1 MLWKV
6 EHSRKYLEERWDRDQ
21 VDWVKIIESES
32 EEKYTNPPNRYSST
46 SLINKLEELGIG
58 RPSTYVSI
66 IESITS
72 VFINSESSLKPR
84 ILAIALINNFM
95 KPYFNQY
102 IDYEFSK
109 TMEDELDLILESKN
123 PEESKIK
130 FLQKSHET
138 IKSHVEDYGIQDP
151 LALTTVKLP
160 FESRYVVKTGRIQGK
175 IPYPYLLRD
184 DDFKVGLPPE
194 ITIEEIEEEILI
206 DEEELSEYQQKRF
219 GPRGDLIIQKQQL
232 IQPIQDQIFN
242 AIRELAKSRNYD
254 FIFDKSADIVMLY
267 SDKRYDVSD
276 QILRTISRANNRKKV
291 DSRKDKR
298 EIENESL
305 IDETTVVSDIENKE
319 KEDISDE
326 KVSTP
331 NKKLTVK
338 ELLEQRKQKNSD
350 KRKVKD

>member
-1 MLWKV
+1 MKKSYFFILLFLTTTFIFGQRGIKIGYIDTEYILENLPEYNQISKRLEEKAGDWKK
-6 EHSRKYLEERWDRDQ
+6 EIEERSRKIDQ
-21 VDWVKIIESES
+21 KKE
-32 EEKYTNPPNRYSST
+32 
-46 SLINKLEELGIG
+46 
-58 RPSTYVSI
+58 
-66 IESITS
+66 
-72 VFINSESSLKPR
+72 SLKSER
-84 ILAIALINNFM
+84 IL
-95 KPYFNQY
+95 
-102 IDYEFSK
+102 
-109 TMEDELDLILESKN
+109 
-123 PEESKIK
+123 
-130 FLQKSHET
+130 
-138 IKSHVEDYGIQDP
+138 
-151 LALTTVKLP
+151 LTS
-160 FESRYVVKTGRIQGK
+160 EM
-175 IPYPYLLRD
+175 
-184 DDFKVGLPPE
+184 
-194 ITIEEIEEEILI
+194 IEEIEEEILI

-305 IDETTVVSDIENKE
+305 IDETTIVSDIENKE

-338 ELLEQRKQKNSD
+338 ELLEQRKQKNSN
-350 KRKVKD
+350 KRKVKDYYLYSC

>member
-1 MLWKV
+1 MKKSYFFILLFLTSTFIFGQRGIKIGYIDTEYILENLPEYNQISKRLEEKAGDWKK
-6 EHSRKYLEERWDRDQ
+6 EIEERSRKIDQ
-21 VDWVKIIESES
+21 KKE
-32 EEKYTNPPNRYSST
+32 
-46 SLINKLEELGIG
+46 
-58 RPSTYVSI
+58 
-66 IESITS
+66 
-72 VFINSESSLKPR
+72 SLKSER
-84 ILAIALINNFM
+84 IL
-95 KPYFNQY
+95 
-102 IDYEFSK
+102 
-109 TMEDELDLILESKN
+109 
-123 PEESKIK
+123 
-130 FLQKSHET
+130 
-138 IKSHVEDYGIQDP
+138 
-151 LALTTVKLP
+151 LTS
-160 FESRYVVKTGRIQGK
+160 EM
-175 IPYPYLLRD
+175 
-184 DDFKVGLPPE
+184 
-194 ITIEEIEEEILI
+194 IEEIEEEILI

-305 IDETTVVSDIENKE
+305 IDETTVVSDIENKG

-338 ELLEQRKQKNSD
+338 ELLEQRKQKNSN

>member
-1 MLWKV
+1 MKKSYFFILLFLTSTFIFGQRGIKIGYIDTEYILENLPEYNQISKRLEEKASDWKK
-6 EHSRKYLEERWDRDQ
+6 EIEERSRKIDQ
-21 VDWVKIIESES
+21 KKE
-32 EEKYTNPPNRYSST
+32 
-46 SLINKLEELGIG
+46 
-58 RPSTYVSI
+58 
-66 IESITS
+66 
-72 VFINSESSLKPR
+72 SLKSER
-84 ILAIALINNFM
+84 IL
-95 KPYFNQY
+95 
-102 IDYEFSK
+102 
-109 TMEDELDLILESKN
+109 
-123 PEESKIK
+123 
-130 FLQKSHET
+130 
-138 IKSHVEDYGIQDP
+138 
-151 LALTTVKLP
+151 LTS
-160 FESRYVVKTGRIQGK
+160 EM
-175 IPYPYLLRD
+175 
-184 DDFKVGLPPE
+184 
-194 ITIEEIEEEILI
+194 IEEIEEEILI

-291 DSRKDKR
+291 DSRKNKR

-305 IDETTVVSDIENKE
+305 IDETIVASEIENKE
-319 KEDISDE
+319 KDDPSEE

-338 ELLEQRKQKNSD
+338 ELLEQRKQKNSN

>member
-1 MLWKV
+1 MKKSYFFILLFLTSTFIFGQRGIKIGYIDTEYILENLPEYNQISKRLEEKAGDWKK
-6 EHSRKYLEERWDRDQ
+6 EIEERSRKIDQ
-21 VDWVKIIESES
+21 KKE
-32 EEKYTNPPNRYSST
+32 
-46 SLINKLEELGIG
+46 
-58 RPSTYVSI
+58 
-66 IESITS
+66 
-72 VFINSESSLKPR
+72 SLKSER
-84 ILAIALINNFM
+84 IL
-95 KPYFNQY
+95 
-102 IDYEFSK
+102 
-109 TMEDELDLILESKN
+109 
-123 PEESKIK
+123 
-130 FLQKSHET
+130 
-138 IKSHVEDYGIQDP
+138 
-151 LALTTVKLP
+151 LTS
-160 FESRYVVKTGRIQGK
+160 EM
-175 IPYPYLLRD
+175 
-184 DDFKVGLPPE
+184 
-194 ITIEEIEEEILI
+194 IEEIEEEILI

-338 ELLEQRKQKNSD
+338 ELLEQRKQKNSN
-350 KRKVKD
+350 KRNICRYKF

>member
-1 MLWKV
+1 MKKSYFFILLFLTSTFIFGQRGIKIGYIDTEYILENLPEYNQISKRLEEKAGDWKK
-6 EHSRKYLEERWDRDQ
+6 EIEERSRKIDQ
-21 VDWVKIIESES
+21 KKE
-32 EEKYTNPPNRYSST
+32 
-46 SLINKLEELGIG
+46 
-58 RPSTYVSI
+58 
-66 IESITS
+66 
-72 VFINSESSLKPR
+72 SLKSER
-84 ILAIALINNFM
+84 IL
-95 KPYFNQY
+95 
-102 IDYEFSK
+102 
-109 TMEDELDLILESKN
+109 
-123 PEESKIK
+123 
-130 FLQKSHET
+130 
-138 IKSHVEDYGIQDP
+138 
-151 LALTTVKLP
+151 LTS
-160 FESRYVVKTGRIQGK
+160 EM
-175 IPYPYLLRD
+175 
-184 DDFKVGLPPE
+184 
-194 ITIEEIEEEILI
+194 IEEIEEEILI

-326 KVSTP
+326 KV
-331 NKKLTVK
+331 
-338 ELLEQRKQKNSD
+338 
-350 KRKVKD
+350 

>member
-1 MLWKV
+1 MKKSYFFILLFLTSTFIFGQRGIKIGYIDTEYILENLPEYNQISKRLEEKAGDWKK
-6 EHSRKYLEERWDRDQ
+6 EIEERSRKIDQ
-21 VDWVKIIESES
+21 KKE
-32 EEKYTNPPNRYSST
+32 
-46 SLINKLEELGIG
+46 
-58 RPSTYVSI
+58 
-66 IESITS
+66 
-72 VFINSESSLKPR
+72 SLKSER
-84 ILAIALINNFM
+84 IL
-95 KPYFNQY
+95 
-102 IDYEFSK
+102 
-109 TMEDELDLILESKN
+109 
-123 PEESKIK
+123 
-130 FLQKSHET
+130 
-138 IKSHVEDYGIQDP
+138 
-151 LALTTVKLP
+151 LTS
-160 FESRYVVKTGRIQGK
+160 EM
-175 IPYPYLLRD
+175 
-184 DDFKVGLPPE
+184 
-194 ITIEEIEEEILI
+194 IEEIEEEILI
-206 DEEELSEYQQKRF
+206 DEEELSDYQQKRF

-338 ELLEQRKQKNSD
+338 ELLEQRKQKNSN

>member
-1 MLWKV
+1 MKKSYFFILLFLTSTFIFGQRGIKIGYIDTEYILENLPEYNQISKRLEEKAGDWKK
-6 EHSRKYLEERWDRDQ
+6 EIEERSRKIDQ
-21 VDWVKIIESES
+21 KKE
-32 EEKYTNPPNRYSST
+32 
-46 SLINKLEELGIG
+46 
-58 RPSTYVSI
+58 
-66 IESITS
+66 
-72 VFINSESSLKPR
+72 SLKSER
-84 ILAIALINNFM
+84 IL
-95 KPYFNQY
+95 
-102 IDYEFSK
+102 
-109 TMEDELDLILESKN
+109 
-123 PEESKIK
+123 
-130 FLQKSHET
+130 
-138 IKSHVEDYGIQDP
+138 
-151 LALTTVKLP
+151 LTS
-160 FESRYVVKTGRIQGK
+160 EM
-175 IPYPYLLRD
+175 
-184 DDFKVGLPPE
+184 
-194 ITIEEIEEEILI
+194 IEEIEEEILI

-338 ELLEQRKQKNSD
+338 ELPEQRKQKNSN

>member
-1 MLWKV
+1 MKKSYFFILLFLTSTFIFGQRGIKIGYIDTEYILENLPEYNQISKRLEEKAGDWKK
-6 EHSRKYLEERWDRDQ
+6 EIEERSRKIDQ
-21 VDWVKIIESES
+21 KKE
-32 EEKYTNPPNRYSST
+32 
-46 SLINKLEELGIG
+46 
-58 RPSTYVSI
+58 
-66 IESITS
+66 
-72 VFINSESSLKPR
+72 SLKSER
-84 ILAIALINNFM
+84 IL
-95 KPYFNQY
+95 
-102 IDYEFSK
+102 
-109 TMEDELDLILESKN
+109 
-123 PEESKIK
+123 
-130 FLQKSHET
+130 
-138 IKSHVEDYGIQDP
+138 
-151 LALTTVKLP
+151 LTS
-160 FESRYVVKTGRIQGK
+160 EM
-175 IPYPYLLRD
+175 
-184 DDFKVGLPPE
+184 
-194 ITIEEIEEEILI
+194 IEEIEEEILI

-291 DSRKDKR
+291 NSRKDKR

-305 IDETTVVSDIENKE
+305 IDETTVVSEIENKE
-319 KEDISDE
+319 KDDTLEE

-338 ELLEQRKQKNSD
+338 ELLEQRKQKNSN

>member
-1 MLWKV
+1 MKKSYFFILLFLTSTFIFGQRGIKIGYIDTEYILENLPEYNQISKRLEEKAGDWKK
-6 EHSRKYLEERWDRDQ
+6 EIEERSRKIDQ
-21 VDWVKIIESES
+21 KKE
-32 EEKYTNPPNRYSST
+32 
-46 SLINKLEELGIG
+46 
-58 RPSTYVSI
+58 
-66 IESITS
+66 
-72 VFINSESSLKPR
+72 SLKSER
-84 ILAIALINNFM
+84 IL
-95 KPYFNQY
+95 
-102 IDYEFSK
+102 
-109 TMEDELDLILESKN
+109 
-123 PEESKIK
+123 
-130 FLQKSHET
+130 
-138 IKSHVEDYGIQDP
+138 
-151 LALTTVKLP
+151 LTS
-160 FESRYVVKTGRIQGK
+160 EM
-175 IPYPYLLRD
+175 
-184 DDFKVGLPPE
+184 
-194 ITIEEIEEEILI
+194 IEEIEEEILI

-291 DSRKDKR
+291 NSRKDKR

-338 ELLEQRKQKNSD
+338 ELLEQRKQKNSN

>member
-1 MLWKV
+1 MKKSYFFILLFLTSTFIFGQRGIKIGYIDTEYILENLPEYNQISKRLEEKAGDWKK
-6 EHSRKYLEERWDRDQ
+6 EIEERSRKIDQ
-21 VDWVKIIESES
+21 KKE
-32 EEKYTNPPNRYSST
+32 
-46 SLINKLEELGIG
+46 
-58 RPSTYVSI
+58 
-66 IESITS
+66 
-72 VFINSESSLKPR
+72 SLKSER
-84 ILAIALINNFM
+84 IL
-95 KPYFNQY
+95 
-102 IDYEFSK
+102 
-109 TMEDELDLILESKN
+109 
-123 PEESKIK
+123 
-130 FLQKSHET
+130 
-138 IKSHVEDYGIQDP
+138 
-151 LALTTVKLP
+151 LTS
-160 FESRYVVKTGRIQGK
+160 EM
-175 IPYPYLLRD
+175 
-184 DDFKVGLPPE
+184 
-194 ITIEEIEEEILI
+194 IEEIEEEILI

-305 IDETTVVSDIENKE
+305 IDETTFVSEIENKE

-338 ELLEQRKQKNSD
+338 ELLEQRKQKNSN

>member
-1 MLWKV
+1 MKKSYFFILLFLTSTFIFGQRGIKIGYIDTEYILENLPEYNQISKRLEEKAGDWKK
-6 EHSRKYLEERWDRDQ
+6 EIEERSRKIDQ
-21 VDWVKIIESES
+21 KKE
-32 EEKYTNPPNRYSST
+32 
-46 SLINKLEELGIG
+46 
-58 RPSTYVSI
+58 
-66 IESITS
+66 
-72 VFINSESSLKPR
+72 SLKSER
-84 ILAIALINNFM
+84 IL
-95 KPYFNQY
+95 
-102 IDYEFSK
+102 
-109 TMEDELDLILESKN
+109 
-123 PEESKIK
+123 
-130 FLQKSHET
+130 
-138 IKSHVEDYGIQDP
+138 
-151 LALTTVKLP
+151 LTS
-160 FESRYVVKTGRIQGK
+160 EM
-175 IPYPYLLRD
+175 
-184 DDFKVGLPPE
+184 
-194 ITIEEIEEEILI
+194 IEEIEEEILI

-305 IDETTVVSDIENKE
+305 IDETTVTLEIENKE
-319 KEDISDE
+319 KDDPSEE
-326 KVSTP
+326 KASTP

-338 ELLEQRKQKNSD
+338 ELLEQRKQKNSN

>member
-1 MLWKV
+1 MKKSYFFILLFLTSTFIFGQRGIKIGYIDTEYILENLPEYNQISKRLEEKAGDWKK
-6 EHSRKYLEERWDRDQ
+6 EIEERSRKIDQ
-21 VDWVKIIESES
+21 KKE
-32 EEKYTNPPNRYSST
+32 
-46 SLINKLEELGIG
+46 
-58 RPSTYVSI
+58 
-66 IESITS
+66 
-72 VFINSESSLKPR
+72 SLKSER
-84 ILAIALINNFM
+84 IL
-95 KPYFNQY
+95 
-102 IDYEFSK
+102 
-109 TMEDELDLILESKN
+109 
-123 PEESKIK
+123 
-130 FLQKSHET
+130 
-138 IKSHVEDYGIQDP
+138 
-151 LALTTVKLP
+151 LTS
-160 FESRYVVKTGRIQGK
+160 EM
-175 IPYPYLLRD
+175 
-184 DDFKVGLPPE
+184 
-194 ITIEEIEEEILI
+194 IEEIEEEILI

-319 KEDISDE
+319 KDDISDE

-338 ELLEQRKQKNSD
+338 ELLEQRKQKNSN

>member
-1 MLWKV
+1 MIKSYFFILLFLTSTFIFAQRGIKIGYIDTEYILENLPEYNQISKRLEEKAGDWKK
-6 EHSRKYLEERWDRDQ
+6 EIEERSRKIDQ
-21 VDWVKIIESES
+21 KKE
-32 EEKYTNPPNRYSST
+32 
-46 SLINKLEELGIG
+46 
-58 RPSTYVSI
+58 
-66 IESITS
+66 
-72 VFINSESSLKPR
+72 SLKSER
-84 ILAIALINNFM
+84 IL
-95 KPYFNQY
+95 
-102 IDYEFSK
+102 
-109 TMEDELDLILESKN
+109 
-123 PEESKIK
+123 
-130 FLQKSHET
+130 
-138 IKSHVEDYGIQDP
+138 
-151 LALTTVKLP
+151 LTS
-160 FESRYVVKTGRIQGK
+160 EM
-175 IPYPYLLRD
+175 
-184 DDFKVGLPPE
+184 
-194 ITIEEIEEEILI
+194 IEEIEEEILI

>member
-1 MLWKV
+1 MKKSYFFILLFLASTFIFAQRGIKIGYIDTEYILENLPEYNQISKRLEEKAGDWKK
-6 EHSRKYLEERWDRDQ
+6 EIEERSRKIDQ
-21 VDWVKIIESES
+21 KKE
-32 EEKYTNPPNRYSST
+32 
-46 SLINKLEELGIG
+46 
-58 RPSTYVSI
+58 
-66 IESITS
+66 
-72 VFINSESSLKPR
+72 SLKSER
-84 ILAIALINNFM
+84 IL
-95 KPYFNQY
+95 
-102 IDYEFSK
+102 
-109 TMEDELDLILESKN
+109 
-123 PEESKIK
+123 
-130 FLQKSHET
+130 
-138 IKSHVEDYGIQDP
+138 
-151 LALTTVKLP
+151 LTS
-160 FESRYVVKTGRIQGK
+160 EM
-175 IPYPYLLRD
+175 
-184 DDFKVGLPPE
+184 
-194 ITIEEIEEEILI
+194 IEEIEEEILI

-305 IDETTVVSDIENKE
+305 IDETAVVSEIENKE
-319 KEDISDE
+319 KDDPSEE

-338 ELLEQRKQKNSD
+338 ELLEQRKQKNSN

>member
-1 MLWKV
+1 MKKSYFIILLFLTSTFIFGQRGIKIGYIDTEYILENLPEYNQISKRLEEKAGDWKK
-6 EHSRKYLEERWDRDQ
+6 EIEERSRKIDQ
-21 VDWVKIIESES
+21 KKE
-32 EEKYTNPPNRYSST
+32 
-46 SLINKLEELGIG
+46 
-58 RPSTYVSI
+58 
-66 IESITS
+66 
-72 VFINSESSLKPR
+72 SLKSER
-84 ILAIALINNFM
+84 IL
-95 KPYFNQY
+95 
-102 IDYEFSK
+102 
-109 TMEDELDLILESKN
+109 
-123 PEESKIK
+123 
-130 FLQKSHET
+130 
-138 IKSHVEDYGIQDP
+138 
-151 LALTTVKLP
+151 LTS
-160 FESRYVVKTGRIQGK
+160 EM
-175 IPYPYLLRD
+175 
-184 DDFKVGLPPE
+184 
-194 ITIEEIEEEILI
+194 IEEIEEEILI

-305 IDETTVVSDIENKE
+305 IDETTITSEIENKE
-319 KEDISDE
+319 KDDPSEE

-331 NKKLTVK
+331 NKRLTVK
-338 ELLEQRKQKNSD
+338 ELLEQRKQKNSN